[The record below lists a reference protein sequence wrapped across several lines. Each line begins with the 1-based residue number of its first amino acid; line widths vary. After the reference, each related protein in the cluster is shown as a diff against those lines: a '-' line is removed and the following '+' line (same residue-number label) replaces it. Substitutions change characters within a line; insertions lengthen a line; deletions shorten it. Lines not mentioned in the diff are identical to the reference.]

1 MGRKDKSYSKDL
13 KQQVYEKLTKMLHN
27 GEGTS
32 KKEAIRNGTD
42 KDKIFSYNTY
52 DTYWKH
58 CKYFANYVKTEH
70 PDCTTLKSAQKYV
83 NEWLQHR
90 VDQGLSAWT
99 IQTEAKALGK
109 LYGIFPDD
117 KNYFEPPKRLR
128 SDIKRSRGEAVRD
141 SHFSEKN
148 NDELVKFC
156 KGTGLRRSGVA
167 SVKGKD
173 LMTKEQIERAIGR
186 LEQIPEEKR
195 TASERKQL
203 KVCLDTRLF
212 DNPGQKYFIHTRE
225 KGGRDRVAPIIG
237 PQTDRI
243 VERFRNTKPNDKVW
257 SYVNTNADIHGY
269 RGDYATTLY
278 RMYAR
283 KIEDIPF
290 DKVNRGSGR
299 RYQSDVYTC
308 RKDEKGKKLDKRA
321 MLICSKALGHNRIC
335 IVADNYLRGL

>member
-1 MGRKDKSYSKDL
+1 MGRRDKSYSKDL

-109 LYGIFPDD
+109 LYGILPDD

-128 SDIKRSRGEAVRD
+128 SDIKRSRGDAVRD
-141 SHFSEKN
+141 KHFSEKN

-156 KGTGLRRSGVA
+156 KGTGLRRSGVS
-167 SVKGKD
+167 SVRGKD
-173 LMTKEQIERAIGR
+173 LMTKEQIERAICR
-186 LEQIPEEKR
+186 LEQIPEEER
-195 TASERKQL
+195 TASQRKQL

-212 DNPGQKYFIHTRE
+212 DAPEQKYFVHTRE
-225 KGGRDRVAPIIG
+225 KGGRDRIVPIIG
-237 PQTDRI
+237 PQTEKI
-243 VERFRNTKPNDKVW
+243 VERFRNTRSDEKVW
-257 SYVNTNADIHGY
+257 SYVSTNADIHSY
-269 RGDYATTLY
+269 RGDYATRLY
-278 RMYAR
+278 KMYAR
-283 KIEDIPF
+283 RIEDIPF
-290 DKVNRGSGR
+290 DKINKGSGK